1 MFILIIFRM
10 LADDN
15 IEDEDGDF
23 RSKDDRDHR
32 YISEQEKNES
42 FLEFGTQK
50 FPWPISYEIVS
61 VVENFEFPLLFAF
74 IAINFL
80 TFYHIAADFR
90 KK

>member
-32 YISEQEKNES
+32 YISEQEKMRVSWNLERRS
-42 FLEFGTQK
+42 FLDQSATK
-50 FPWPISYEIVS
+50 
-61 VVENFEFPLLFAF
+61 L
-74 IAINFL
+74 
-80 TFYHIAADFR
+80 
-90 KK
+90 